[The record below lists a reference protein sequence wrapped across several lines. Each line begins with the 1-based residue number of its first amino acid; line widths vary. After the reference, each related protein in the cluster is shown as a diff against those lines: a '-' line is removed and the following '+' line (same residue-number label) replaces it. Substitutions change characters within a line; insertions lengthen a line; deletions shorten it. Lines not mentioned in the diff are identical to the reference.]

1 MKLPLIR
8 LSSPRPW
15 RRAGWCL
22 AVALLWPAPAALLA
36 QGTSSSLPALGDA
49 ASDEIAVAAEGRL
62 GDRIMQELRR
72 DPDLLDD
79 PLLVEYIERI
89 WQPLLAA
96 AKARGDVS
104 EELAQN
110 LAWQTFVVRDRSVNA
125 FALPGGYVGVHLGLL
140 SMTGSRDELA
150 SVLAH
155 EMSHVSQRHIA
166 RMMTSGRRSSMLA
179 LATLVLGIMAASRSP
194 DAAQALVMGG
204 QAAAVQGQLNF
215 SRDMEREADRVG
227 FGVLQGAGYEGVGM
241 VGMFERMQLAARLTD
256 SNQFPYLRSH
266 PLTSDR
272 IAEARSRL
280 GLDGAQTPSAS
291 LGSGGA
297 SAAWLH
303 AAMQGRAR
311 ALMDGRNEALERL
324 ANAPGSAAPGG
335 TSSGNGT
342 SSGPPAL
349 ASAYAAALAAS
360 RLKQWPLADTALQR
374 ARDLAAPHEAAARA
388 VAMLRIESLI
398 ERDRAV
404 DALSL
409 LQAPG
414 GALVDDGS
422 RAGMLLVARVALAAH
437 RSPGG
442 PQAALQ
448 RSSEALMTWVTDH
461 PSDAGAWDL
470 LAQVQERRGQPLAAL
485 RAQAEVRVALGDW
498 QGAADRLRAG
508 QRLARGQG
516 QVDHVEAAVLDVRL
530 KVVEQKRRQQA
541 IDEGRAPGDQEP
553 R

>member
-8 LSSPRPW
+8 LSTPRRL

-22 AVALLWPAPAALLA
+22 AGALLWPAPAALLA
-36 QGTSSSLPALGDA
+36 QGNSSGLPALGDA

-79 PLLVEYIERI
+79 PLLVEYIDHI

-104 EELAQN
+104 EELAQH
-110 LAWQTFVVRDRSVNA
+110 LAWQTFVVRDRSINA

-140 SMTGSRDELA
+140 AMTGSRDELA

-241 VGMFERMQLAARLTD
+241 VGMFEHLQLAARLTD

-297 SAAWLH
+297 AAAWLH

-311 ALMDGRNEALERL
+311 ALMDGRNEALQRL
-324 ANAPGSAAPGG
+324 ANSPGNASD
-335 TSSGNGT
+335 GNGT
-342 SSGPPAL
+342 LSGPPAL

-360 RLKQWPLADTALQR
+360 SLKQWPLADAALQR
-374 ARDLAAPHEAAARA
+374 ARDLAAPYEAAARA
-388 VAMLRIESLI
+388 VAMARIESLLD
-398 ERDRAV
+398 RGRAV
-404 DALSL
+404 DALNI

-448 RSSEALMTWVTDH
+448 RSSEVLLTWVTDH
-461 PSDAGAWDL
+461 PTDAGAWDL
-470 LAQVQERRGQPLAAL
+470 LAQLHERRGQPLAAL

-541 IDEGRAPGDQEP
+541 IDEGRAPGDPNE